1 MSKKSTR
8 QAYGEALVELGK
20 INKDVVVL
28 DADLTKSTKTNLF
41 QEKFP
46 ERHFNVGIAEADLI
60 GTAAGL
66 ATCGKIAFAS
76 TFAMFA
82 AGRGFEQIRNTVAY
96 PKLNVKIAPTHAG
109 ISVGED
115 GGSHQSV
122 EDIAL
127 MRAIPGMVV
136 LSPADAV
143 ETKKMVFAAAEYN
156 GPVYIRMGRLDV
168 ETIFDEATYDFQIG
182 IANTVR
188 EGNDVTIAA
197 TGLMTAEALKAADIL
212 AQEGISVRVI
222 NVGTIKPLDGETIL
236 KAAQE
241 TKFIITAE
249 EHSVIGGLGSA
260 VSEFLSEVH
269 PTKVKKLGLYDK
281 FGQSGKANELLE
293 KYELTAAKLVAMVK
307 ENMLSLIHI

>member
-1 MSKKSTR
+1 MSKKATR

-20 INKDVVVL
+20 INKDIVVL
-28 DADLTKSTKTNLF
+28 DADLTKSTKTSMF
-41 QEKFP
+41 QKEFP
-46 ERHFNVGIAEADLI
+46 DRHFNVGIAEADLM
-60 GTAAGL
+60 GTAAGF
-66 ATCGKIAFAS
+66 ATCGKIPFAS

-82 AGRGFEQIRNTVAY
+82 AGRAFEQIRNTIAY

-115 GGSHQSV
+115 GGSHESI

-127 MRAIPGMVV
+127 MRSIPGMIV

-143 ETKKMVFAAAEYN
+143 ETKKMIFAAAEYE

-168 ETIFDEATYDFQIG
+168 ETIFDEENYDFQIG

-197 TGLMTAEALKAADIL
+197 TGLMTYEAIKAADIL

-269 PTKVKKLGLYDK
+269 PTKVKKLGIYDK

-293 KYELTAAKLVAMVK
+293 KYELTAAKLVSMVK
-307 ENMLSLIHI
+307 ENM

>member
-1 MSKKSTR
+1 MSKKATR

-20 INKDVVVL
+20 INKNIVVL
-28 DADLTKSTKTNLF
+28 DADLTKSTKTSMF
-41 QEKFP
+41 QKEFP
-46 ERHFNVGIAEADLI
+46 ERHFNVGIAEADLM
-60 GTAAGL
+60 GTAAGF
-66 ATCGKIAFAS
+66 ATCGKIPFAS

-82 AGRGFEQIRNTVAY
+82 AGRAFEQIRNTIAY

-127 MRAIPGMVV
+127 MRSIPGMVV

-143 ETKKMVFAAAEYN
+143 ETKKMIFAAAEYE

-168 ETIFDEATYDFQIG
+168 ETIFDEEIYDFQIG
-182 IANTVR
+182 IANTIR

-197 TGLMTAEALKAADIL
+197 TGLMTYEALKAADIL

-236 KAAQE
+236 KAAKE

-260 VSEFLSEVH
+260 VSEFLSEVY
-269 PTKVKKLGLYDK
+269 PAKVKKLGIYDK

-293 KYELTAAKLVAMVK
+293 KYELTAAKLVSMVK
-307 ENMLSLIHI
+307 ENM

>member
-8 QAYGEALVELGK
+8 QAYGEALVELGQ

-66 ATCGKIAFAS
+66 ATCGKVAFAS

-127 MRAIPGMVV
+127 MRSIPGMVV

-212 AQEGISVRVI
+212 AQEGILVRVI

-307 ENMLSLIHI
+307 ENM

>member
-1 MSKKSTR
+1 MVKKSTR

-20 INKDVVVL
+20 QNKNIVVL

-41 QEKFP
+41 QEAFP
-46 ERHFNVGIAEADLI
+46 ERHINVGIAEADLV

-66 ATCGKIAFAS
+66 ATCGKIPFAS

-82 AGRGFEQIRNTVAY
+82 AGRAFEQIRNTVAY

-127 MRAIPGMVV
+127 MRSIPGMVV
-136 LSPADAV
+136 LSPADAT
-143 ETKKMVFAAAEYN
+143 ETKKMIFAAAEYN

-168 ETIFDEATYDFQIG
+168 PVLFDESYDFQIG
-182 IANTVR
+182 IANTIK
-188 EGNDVTIAA
+188 EGTDVTIVA
-197 TGLMTAEALKAADIL
+197 TGLMTAKALEAAEKLKED
-212 AQEGISVRVI
+212 GISVRVI
-222 NVGTIKPLDGETIL
+222 NAGTIKPLDGETIL

-241 TKFIITAE
+241 TKFIVTAE

-260 VSEFLSEVH
+260 VSEFLSETH
-269 PTKVKKLGLYDK
+269 PTLIKKVGIYDV
-281 FGQSGKANELLE
+281 FGQSGKAEELLE
-293 KYELTAAKLVAMVK
+293 KYELTSTKLVSVVK
-307 ENMLSLIHI
+307 ENI

>member
-1 MSKKSTR
+1 MIKKATR
-8 QAYGEALVELGK
+8 EAYGEALAELGK
-20 INKDVVVL
+20 INENVVVL
-28 DADLTKSTKTNLF
+28 DADLSGSTKTSVF
-41 QEKFP
+41 KKAFP
-46 ERHFNVGIAEADLI
+46 ERHFNVGIAEADLV

-66 ATCGKIAFAS
+66 AASGKIAFAS

-82 AGRGFEQIRNTVAY
+82 AGRAFEQIRNTVAY

-115 GGSHQSV
+115 GASHQSV

-127 MRAIPGMVV
+127 MRSIPGMVV

-143 ETKKMVFAAAEYN
+143 ETKKMVFAAAEYD
-156 GPVYIRMGRLDV
+156 GPVCIRMGRLGV
-168 ETIFDEATYDFQIG
+168 PVLFDDNYDFQIG
-182 IANTVR
+182 IANTLR
-188 EGNDVTIAA
+188 DGKDVTIAA
-197 TGLMTAEALKAADIL
+197 TGLMVAEAVKAAEEL
-212 AQEGISVRVI
+212 EKEGVSVRVI

-241 TKFIITAE
+241 TKFIVTAE

-269 PTKVKKLGLYDK
+269 PTKVKKVGIYDK
-281 FGQSGKANELLE
+281 FGQSGTGEELLQ
-293 KYELTAAKLVAMVK
+293 KYELTAEKLISVIK
-307 ENMLSLIHI
+307 ENL

>member
-1 MSKKSTR
+1 MSKKATR

-20 INKDVVVL
+20 INKDIVVL
-28 DADLTKSTKTNLF
+28 DADLTKSTKTSMF
-41 QEKFP
+41 QKEFP
-46 ERHFNVGIAEADLI
+46 ERHFNVGIAEADLM
-60 GTAAGL
+60 GTAAGF
-66 ATCGKIAFAS
+66 ATCGKIPFAS

-82 AGRGFEQIRNTVAY
+82 AGRAFEQIRNTIAY

-115 GGSHQSV
+115 GGSHESI

-127 MRAIPGMVV
+127 MRSIPGMIV
-136 LSPADAV
+136 LSPADSV
-143 ETKKMVFAAAEYN
+143 ETKKMIFAAAEYE

-168 ETIFDEATYDFQIG
+168 ETIFDEETYDFQIG
-182 IANTVR
+182 IANTVK

-197 TGLMTAEALKAADIL
+197 TGLMTYEAIKAADIL

-236 KAAQE
+236 KAAKE

-260 VSEFLSEVH
+260 VSEFLSEVY
-269 PTKVKKLGLYDK
+269 PTKVKKLGIYDK

-293 KYELTAAKLVAMVK
+293 KYELTAAKLVSMVK
-307 ENMLSLIHI
+307 ENM